1 MVLQLTLDLAHTQI
15 QDLPRLKLWIFGL
28 ACFLQVVVATVEES
42 NLETFLFGTAAW
54 EVALF
59 GGSGKYV
66 ESDCEPLKLFHNCFN
81 EAVYSLFEI
90 RKALYLCSVTAIFA
104 KVETAKVWTIKKPQT
119 RRKLAKDCSEWVD
132 SSS

>member
-1 MVLQLTLDLAHTQI
+1 M
-15 QDLPRLKLWIFGL
+15 
-28 ACFLQVVVATVEES
+28 VVATVEES

-90 RKALYLCSVTAIFA
+90 RKGHGEHSQSLDN
-104 KVETAKVWTIKKPQT
+104 KKAT
-119 RRKLAKDCSEWVD
+119 NTKEVGEGLF
-132 SSS
+132 